1 MSSQDISG
9 RQRSRPLTSGNSL
22 ISLVAVVLGIGFFLL
37 VAFQDQIGLDW
48 PALKLLQI
56 NFINNFLKENRW
68 TWLISGLGRTLL
80 ITLMAGLLGLL
91 IGLGLAMVK
100 VLQHNGKR
108 IFFLTRFTNVYL
120 TVIRGTPV
128 VVQLLIIYFVIFG
141 SVAIDKVLVAA
152 LAFGINSGAYVA
164 EIIRAGVL
172 AVDRGQMEAGRSLG
186 LTYSTTMRRI
196 ILPQA
201 VKNVLP
207 ALFNELITLLKETAV
222 AGYIA
227 VADLTKA
234 GDLIRSRT
242 FDAFQ
247 PLLAVALIYLGIVLM
262 LTYLMNKLERRLRR
276 SDNR

>member
-1 MSSQDISG
+1 MIDRDISG
-9 RQRSRPLTSGNSL
+9 RLRSRPQTIGN
-22 ISLVAVVLGIGFFLL
+22 IAFALVVAVLGIGFFLI
-37 VAFQDQIGLDW
+37 VAFQDRLGLDA
-48 PALKLLQI
+48 PALKQLQI
-56 NFINNFLKENRW
+56 NFVNNFLKENRW
-68 TWLISGLGRTLL
+68 MWLVSGLGRTLL
-80 ITLMAGLLGLL
+80 ITLLAALLGLF

-100 VLQHNGKR
+100 VMQHNGKR

-141 SVAIDKVLVAA
+141 TVAIDKVIVAA

-186 LTYSTTMRRI
+186 LTYSTTMRKI

-201 VKNVLP
+201 IKNVLP

-247 PLLAVALIYLGIVLM
+247 PLLAVALIYLVIVLI
-262 LTYLMNKLERRLRR
+262 LTSLMNKLERRLRR
-276 SDNR
+276 SDHR